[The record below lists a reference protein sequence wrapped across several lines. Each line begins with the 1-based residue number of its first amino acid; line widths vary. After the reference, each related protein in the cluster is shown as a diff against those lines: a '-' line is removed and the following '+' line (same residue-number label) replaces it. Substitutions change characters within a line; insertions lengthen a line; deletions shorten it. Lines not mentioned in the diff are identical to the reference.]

1 MRKQKKNS
9 GSLVIIMLVCSFVLI
24 VTSCLEVT
32 QHISMNGNVIRTNT
46 RLAVQKSLFILSDS
60 FGAGVSMDDF
70 PIDSIDDG
78 IPKNYIKS
86 IEIIDTEQEYGTSI
100 TLEYS
105 ANDTAQLEKRDDSF
119 LFPIKQGNKI
129 ILSVTPTELDYA
141 SDSYEMMWM
150 ILSSYKYRLYIS
162 KSVLA
167 EPNWVTITRND
178 IQFNATLIAYQDFA
192 VLELPITIL
201 FGDEPF
207 QIIIE

>member
-1 MRKQKKNS
+1 
-9 GSLVIIMLVCSFVLI
+9 MLVCSFVLI

-32 QHISMNGNVIRTNT
+32 QHISMNGNVICTNT
-46 RLAVQKSLFILSDS
+46 RLAIQKSLFILSDS

-70 PIDSIDDG
+70 PIDSIDDD

-86 IEIIDTEQEYGTSI
+86 IETIDTEQEYGTSI

-105 ANDTAQLEKRDDSF
+105 ANDAAQFGIGDNSF
-119 LFPIKQGNKI
+119 LFPTKRGNKV

-141 SDSYEMMWM
+141 SDSYEMMLM
-150 ILSSYKYRLYIS
+150 IFSSFKYRLYIS
-162 KSVLA
+162 KTVLA
-167 EPNWVTITRND
+167 NPSMVTITRND
-178 IQFNATLIAYQDFA
+178 LQFNATLIAYPDFA
-192 VLELPITIL
+192 VLELPLTVL